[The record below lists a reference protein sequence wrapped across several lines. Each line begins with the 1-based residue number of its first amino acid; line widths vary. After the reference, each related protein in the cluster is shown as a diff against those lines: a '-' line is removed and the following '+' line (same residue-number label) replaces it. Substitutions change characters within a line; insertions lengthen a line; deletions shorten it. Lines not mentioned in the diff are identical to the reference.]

1 MLSNIFSQYFRS
13 FLLRSGLM
21 RAANPLEEAFRSW
34 STHPSALDMVS
45 SEETTF
51 YFTYCTCFVCV
62 RSLVL
67 GHDKYRGNDFLFYN
81 KYNICIVVCLFLKLN
96 RIILF
101 VITYRI

>member
-1 MLSNIFSQYFRS
+1 
-13 FLLRSGLM
+13 M

-45 SEETTF
+45 TEETNY
-51 YFTYCTCFVCV
+51 YFTYRTCLVCA

-81 KYNICIVVCLFLKLN
+81 KYNIYIVVRLFLNLN
-96 RIILF
+96 RIRSEERR
-101 VITYRI
+101 VGKEC

>member
-1 MLSNIFSQYFRS
+1 MSSQYFRS

-45 SEETTF
+45 SEEINC
-51 YFTYCTCFVCV
+51 YFTYRTYFVCV
-62 RSLVL
+62 RLLVFR
-67 GHDKYRGNDFLFYN
+67 HDKHRGNDFLFYN
-81 KYNICIVVCLFLKLN
+81 RYIICIVVCLFLKLN

-101 VITYRI
+101 VFTYRK